1 MMGRMNIFQAG
12 IMSGVLVLSS
22 CAYVQQWQEARDLEE
37 SYAEYVERCESE
49 SAPLT
54 ELKHAAAKAAG
65 AQIRITWDKADTAD
79 TIIPLG
85 DAELATVREMMPRM
99 QDKPALCREA
109 WEKRERAKTQIPTF
123 VSHYCYPYLEFLDA
137 EGEELDDYPL
147 DDEFGVCENAEKY
160 RRNFSLYSGAF
171 MLPAA
176 DLAKFKA
183 LPAMQKYEK
192 AVRDCLK

>member
-1 MMGRMNIFQAG
+1 MDA
-12 IMSGVLVLSS
+12 
-22 CAYVQQWQEARDLEE
+22 A
-37 SYAEYVERCESE
+37 YAEYITQREKE

-54 ELKHAAAKAAG
+54 ELKQAAAKAAG

-85 DAELATVREMMPRM
+85 DAELATIREMMPSM

-109 WEKRERAKTQIPTF
+109 WEKSERAKTQIPTF
-123 VSHYCYPYLEFLDA
+123 VSHSCYPYLEFLDA

-176 DLAKFKA
+176 ELAKFKA

-192 AVRDCLK
+192 VVREFLNSRK

>member
-1 MMGRMNIFQAG
+1 MMWRMNILQSG
-12 IMSGVLVLSS
+12 ILSGVLLLSS
-22 CAYVQQWQEARDLEE
+22 CAYVQQWQAAKDLEE

-54 ELKHAAAKAAG
+54 ELKKAAAKAVH
-65 AQIRITWDKADTAD
+65 AQIRITWDKADKAD

-85 DAELATVREMMPRM
+85 AAELAAIQEMMPRM

-109 WEKRERAKTQIPTF
+109 WEKSERAKNQPPTF
-123 VSHYCYPYLEFLDA
+123 VSHTCYPYLEFLDA

-147 DDEFGVCENAEKY
+147 DSEFGVCENAEKY
-160 RRNFSLYSGAF
+160 RRRFSLYSGAF

-192 AVRDCLK
+192 AVRAF